1 MPKYSGPKILTAMA
15 VGALLSLGTLPATA
29 HAAAQ
34 PATVQSAAVST
45 TRSLAPASASSIS
58 IAAARSIDRNPNHL
72 DVFVNKKY
80 PLKPAKYVPKTS
92 TVSGTGIRLRPQA
105 TKAYNQMVKA
115 AKKSGVRVK
124 LISGYRSYNR
134 QSQLFNQYTRQY
146 GKKYAERISAKP
158 GTSEHQTGL
167 AADVGN
173 YNGACALQ
181 SCFENTPVGKWMRQ
195 NAHKYG
201 FILRYPKG
209 QESVTGYAYEPW
221 HFRYV
226 GTSLAKSY
234 KNSGAKTFEHY
245 HGVATTKKSPPKSVK
260 GTAKTTAN
268 LNMRTGV
275 GSSNRVILTIPRGK
289 TVKLTGSKKSGWYQV
304 SYKSKTGWV
313 SGTYL
318 SNVSMPK
325 TSKPKTETKKKET
338 KKSSPKSNGSSKK
351 TTANLNMR
359 SGAGTANRVIL
370 TIPKG
375 KTVKATG
382 KTKSGWLQVTY
393 KSKTG
398 WVSGTYLTNTS
409 TSKKSKPKTEST
421 PKKKAKTKYTTAN
434 LNMRAGN
441 STNKKIVLTIPK
453 GKKVEITGS
462 KKSGWYPVKY
472 KTKKG
477 WVSGTYLR

>member
-1 MPKYSGPKILTAMA
+1 MPKYSRTKLLMALSVSTVLALGVLPGPAMA
-15 VGALLSLGTLPATA
+15 SGQSSAVQTA
-29 HAAAQ
+29 
-34 PATVQSAAVST
+34 
-45 TRSLAPASASSIS
+45 ASYTSVPV
-58 IAAARSIDRNPNHL
+58 AAARTLDRNPSHL
-72 DVFVNKKY
+72 DVFVNKSY

-92 TVSGTGIRLRPQA
+92 KVPGTGIRLRPEA
-105 TKAYNQMVKA
+105 TNAYNKMVKD
-115 AKKSGVRVK
+115 AKKSGVHIK
-124 LISGYRSYNR
+124 LISGYRSYDR
-134 QSQLFNQYTRQY
+134 QAQLFNQYTRMY
-146 GKKYAERISAKP
+146 GKKYAERISARP

-173 YNGACALQ
+173 SNGACALQ
-181 SCFENTPVGKWMRQ
+181 SCFENTPVGKWTKK

-209 QESVTGYAYEPW
+209 QEAVTGYAYEPW

-234 KNSGAKTFEHY
+234 TNSGAKTLEHF
-245 HGVATTKKSPPKSVK
+245 HGVAATKKNPPKSGK
-260 GTAKTTAN
+260 GTATTTAN

-275 GSSNRVILTIPRGK
+275 GTSNRVVLTIPRGK
-289 TVKLTGSKKSGWYQV
+289 TIKLTGSKKSGWYQV
-304 SYKSKTGWV
+304 SYNSKSGWV

-325 TSKPKTETKKKET
+325 TSKPKTETKKKPAPEKNT
-338 KKSSPKSNGSSKK
+338 GSAKK

-359 SGAGTANRVIL
+359 TGAGTSNRVIL

-375 KTVKATG
+375 KSVKATG
-382 KTKSGWLQVTY
+382 KSKSGWLQVTY

-398 WVSGTYLTNTS
+398 WVSGTYVANTS
-409 TSKKSKPKTEST
+409 APKKSKPKAEST
-421 PKKKAKTKYTTAN
+421 PKKKSSTKQTTAN
-434 LNMRAGN
+434 LNMRTGN
-441 STNKKIVLTIPK
+441 STKKKIILTIPK
-453 GKKVEITGS
+453 GKKVEVTGS

-472 KTKKG
+472 KSKTG

>member
-1 MPKYSGPKILTAMA
+1 MPKYSAPKILTAMA
-15 VGALLSLGTLPATA
+15 VGAILSLGTLPG
-29 HAAAQ
+29 AAVAAG
-34 PATVQSAAVST
+34 PSATVQSAVSVNT
-45 TRSLAPASASSIS
+45 TSSLLPASASSIS
-58 IAAARSIDRNPNHL
+58 VSAARSIDRNPNHL
-72 DVFVNKKY
+72 DVFVNKSY
-80 PLKPAKYVPKTS
+80 PLKPAKYTPKTK
-92 TVSGTGIRLRPQA
+92 TVGGTGISLRPEA
-105 TKAYNQMVKA
+105 ANAYNKMVKA

-134 QSQLFNQYTRQY
+134 QAQLFNQYTRLY

-181 SCFENTPVGKWMRQ
+181 SCFESTPVGKWMKK
-195 NAHKYG
+195 NSHKYG

-209 QESVTGYAYEPW
+209 QESITGYAYEPW

-245 HGVATTKKSPPKSVK
+245 HGVATTKKSSPKSVK

-268 LNMRTGV
+268 LNMRSGAGT
-275 GSSNRVILTIPRGK
+275 SNRVLLTIPRGK
-289 TVKLTGSKKSGWYQV
+289 NVKLTGSKKSGWYQAIY
-304 SYKSKTGWV
+304 SSRTGWV

-318 SNVSMPK
+318 SNISMPK
-325 TSKPKTETKKKET
+325 SDTKKKESKKKET
-338 KKSSPKSNGSSKK
+338 KKSSPQTNGSSKK

-359 SGAGTANRVIL
+359 SGAGTGNRVIL

-398 WVSGTYLTNTS
+398 WVSGTYL
-409 TSKKSKPKTEST
+409 
-421 PKKKAKTKYTTAN
+421 
-434 LNMRAGN
+434 R
-441 STNKKIVLTIPK
+441 
-453 GKKVEITGS
+453 
-462 KKSGWYPVKY
+462 
-472 KTKKG
+472 
-477 WVSGTYLR
+477 